1 MPKTMEGFSYM
12 KRIFATL
19 ALIMTVSTA
28 SALEIDETGSYYCEG
43 EDTCG
48 AGWIWNAE
56 AKECV
61 KAPMS

>member
-1 MPKTMEGFSYM
+1 M
-12 KRIFATL
+12 KRVFAIS
-19 ALIMTVSTA
+19 ALIMTVATA
-28 SALEIDETGSYYCEG
+28 STLEIDQSGSYYCEG

-48 AGWIWNAE
+48 TGWIWNAE

>member
-1 MPKTMEGFSYM
+1 M
-12 KRIFATL
+12 KRIFAIS
-19 ALIMTVSTA
+19 ALIMTVATA
-28 SALEIDETGSYYCEG
+28 SALENDERGGYYCEG

-48 AGWIWNAE
+48 IGWIWNAE

>member
-1 MPKTMEGFSYM
+1 MIRFVSV
-12 KRIFATL
+12 I
-19 ALIMTVSTA
+19 ALIMTVATA
-28 SALEIDETGSYYCEG
+28 SALEIDESGSYYCEG

-48 AGWIWNAE
+48 TGWIWNAE